1 MNDTQDF
8 SLTPTK
14 QVKQNISFAMI
25 GLDQIRD
32 EKMDRVRKLSDKE
45 IPLNT
50 LDQAAYDTL
59 IDEIKALT
67 FKIAILNTVA
77 ETLR

>member
-1 MNDTQDF
+1 MNDTEDF
-8 SLTPTK
+8 SLTPIK
-14 QVKQNISFAMI
+14 QVKQNISHAMI
-25 GLDQIRD
+25 GLDMIRD
-32 EKMDRVRKLSDKE
+32 EKMERVKRLSNKE
-45 IPLNT
+45 QPLTT

-59 IDEIKALT
+59 IDDIKALT